1 LPQASPARDNE
12 ADQRK
17 FSGCG
22 APEIIFLKCTQVFDE
37 PYAPNTTFASLPY
50 SFPDFV
56 DFSTIKENSFA
67 SYAFFNFD
75 PFNRGNNHSVRTFRA
90 LDVSLIW
97 RFHSDLIGQPI

>member
-17 FSGCG
+17 FSGSG
-22 APEIIFLKCTQVFDE
+22 ALGNNLLKCTQVFDE
-37 PYAPNTTFASLPY
+37 PYAPNTTFASSPY
-50 SFPDFV
+50 SFPNFV
-56 DFSTIKENSFA
+56 DLSTIKENSFA

-75 PFNRGNNHSVRTFRA
+75 PFNRGDDHNVRTFRA

-97 RFHSDLIGQPI
+97 QCHSDLIGD